1 MEDRIVTGIAR
12 DDEDVRLDVG
22 LRPQTLAEC
31 IGQDRVREQL
41 RIFIEAA
48 RGRGE
53 SLDHVLLS
61 GPPGLGKTTLAHVIA
76 REMGSQIRVTSG
88 PAIERPGDLAAIL
101 TSLDQ
106 GDALFIDEVH
116 RLSRQVEEILYPAME
131 DGALDIIIGKGPGAR
146 SLRLDLPRFTLI
158 GATTRSGLVSTPLRD
173 RFGVQCHLEFYS
185 VDELSDVVRRAGRIL
200 GVTVEPAGV
209 REIALRARGTPRI
222 ANRLL
227 RRLRDFA
234 QVRAQGIVSESV
246 AKAGMDLLEVDEHG
260 LDRLDRGLLRM
271 LAESYGGGP
280 AGLETLAAAL
290 GQETDTLEDVVEP
303 YLIQIGV
310 LERTTRGRQLTAAGR
325 RMLGLPPLET
335 RGLF

>member
-1 MEDRIVTGIAR
+1 MRE
-12 DDEDVRLDVG
+12 DDEVRADIG

-41 RIFIEAA
+41 RVFIEAA

-53 SLDHVLLS
+53 TLDHVLLS

-76 REMGSQIRVTSG
+76 REMGTSIRVTSG

-101 TSLDQ
+101 TSLGQ
-106 GDALFIDEVH
+106 GDVLFIDEVH

-146 SLRLDLPRFTLI
+146 SLRIDLPKFTLI

-185 VDELSDVVRRAGRIL
+185 VDELSDVVRRAARIL
-200 GVTVEPAGV
+200 DVGIEPGGV

-234 QVRAQGIVSESV
+234 QVRGQGVVTQTV
-246 AKAGMDLLEVDEHG
+246 AVAGLELLEVDERG
-260 LDRLDRGLLRM
+260 LDRLDRSLLRM
-271 LAESYGGGP
+271 LADNYDGGP
-280 AGLETLAAAL
+280 AGLDTLAAAL
-290 GQETDTLEDVVEP
+290 GQESDTLEDVVEP
-303 YLIQIGV
+303 YLIQIGL
-310 LERTTRGRQLTAAGR
+310 LERTPRGRQLSRAGR
-325 RMLGLPPLET
+325 RLAGLDGE

>member
-1 MEDRIVTGIAR
+1 MRE
-12 DDEDVRLDVG
+12 DDEVRADIG

-41 RIFIEAA
+41 RVFIEAA

-53 SLDHVLLS
+53 TLDHVLLS

-76 REMGSQIRVTSG
+76 REIGTSIRVTSG

-101 TSLDQ
+101 TSLGQ
-106 GDALFIDEVH
+106 GDVLFIDEVH

-146 SLRLDLPRFTLI
+146 SLRIDLPKFTLI

-185 VDELSDVVRRAGRIL
+185 VDELSDVVRRAARIL
-200 GVTVEPAGV
+200 DVGIEPGGV

-234 QVRAQGIVSESV
+234 QVRGQGVVTQTV
-246 AKAGMDLLEVDEHG
+246 AVAGLELLEVDERG
-260 LDRLDRGLLRM
+260 LDRLDRSLLRM
-271 LAESYGGGP
+271 LADNYDGGP
-280 AGLETLAAAL
+280 AGLDTLAAAL
-290 GQETDTLEDVVEP
+290 GQESDTLEDVVEP
-303 YLIQIGV
+303 YLIQIGL
-310 LERTTRGRQLTAAGR
+310 LERTPRGRQLSRAGR
-325 RMLGLPPLET
+325 RLAGLDGE

>member
-1 MEDRIVTGIAR
+1 VEDRIVTGIAR
-12 DDEDVRLDVG
+12 EEDDVRADAG
-22 LRPQTLAEC
+22 LRPQTLGEC

-76 REMGSQIRVTSG
+76 REMGNQIRVTSG

-106 GDALFIDEVH
+106 GDVLFIDEVH

-146 SLRLDLPRFTLI
+146 SLRIDLPRFTLI

-185 VDELSDVVRRAGRIL
+185 VDELSDVVRRASRIL
-200 GVTVEPAGV
+200 GVTVEQGGV

-234 QVRAQGIVSESV
+234 QVRGQGVVTEPV
-246 AKAGMDLLEVDEHG
+246 AKAGMELLEVDEQG
-260 LDRLDRGLLRM
+260 LDRLDRALLRL
-271 LAESYGGGP
+271 LAENHGGGP
-280 AGLETLAAAL
+280 AGVETLAAAL
-290 GQETDTLEDVVEP
+290 GQESDTLEDVVEP
-303 YLIQIGV
+303 YLIQIGL
-310 LERTTRGRQLTAAGR
+310 LERTPRGRQLTAAGR
-325 RMLGLPPLET
+325 RMLGLQVSES

>member
-1 MEDRIVTGIAR
+1 MEDRIVTGLAR
-12 DDEDVRLDVG
+12 DDEDVRADVG

-106 GDALFIDEVH
+106 GDVLFIDEVH

-200 GVTVEPAGV
+200 GVTVEPGGV

-234 QVRAQGIVSESV
+234 QVRGQGIVSEQV
-246 AKAGMDLLEVDEHG
+246 AKAGMELLEVDERG
-260 LDRLDRGLLRM
+260 LDRLDRGFLRM
-271 LAESYGGGP
+271 LAENYGGGP

-303 YLIQIGV
+303 YLIQTGL
-310 LERTTRGRQLTAAGR
+310 LERTSRGRQLTAAGR
-325 RMLGLPPLET
+325 RMLGLPPVET

>member
-1 MEDRIVTGIAR
+1 MEDRIVTGLVR
-12 DDEDVRLDVG
+12 DDDEVRADMG

-76 REMGSQIRVTSG
+76 HEMGSQIRITSG

-106 GDALFIDEVH
+106 GDVLFIDEVH

-146 SLRLDLPRFTLI
+146 SLRIDLPRFTLI
-158 GATTRSGLVSTPLRD
+158 GATTRSGLVSTPMRD

-185 VDELSDVVRRAGRIL
+185 VDELSDVVRRASRIL
-200 GVTVEPAGV
+200 GVTVEPGGV

-234 QVRAQGIVSESV
+234 QVRGQGVVTEPV
-246 AKAGMDLLEVDEHG
+246 AKAGMDLLEVDERG
-260 LDRLDRGLLRM
+260 LDRLDRGLLRL
-271 LAESYGGGP
+271 LAESYAGGP
-280 AGLETLAAAL
+280 AGVETLAAAL

-303 YLIQIGV
+303 YLIQIGL
-310 LERTTRGRQLTAAGR
+310 LERTPRGRQLTAAGR
-325 RMLGLPPLET
+325 RMLGLAPSQQK
-335 RGLF
+335 GLF

>member
-1 MEDRIVTGIAR
+1 MEDRIVTGLVR
-12 DDEDVRLDVG
+12 DDEDVRADVG

-200 GVTVEPAGV
+200 GVTVEPGGV

-234 QVRAQGIVSESV
+234 QVRGQGIVSEQV

-260 LDRLDRGLLRM
+260 LDRLDRGFLRM
-271 LAESYGGGP
+271 LAENYGGGP

-303 YLIQIGV
+303 YLIQTGL
-310 LERTTRGRQLTAAGR
+310 LERTSRGRQLTAAGR
-325 RMLGLPPLET
+325 RMLGLPPVET

>member
-1 MEDRIVTGIAR
+1 MEDRIVTGLVR
-12 DDEDVRLDVG
+12 DDDEVRADMG

-76 REMGSQIRVTSG
+76 HEMGSQIRVTSG
-88 PAIERPGDLAAIL
+88 PAIERPGDLAAIV

-106 GDALFIDEVH
+106 GDVLFIDEVH

-146 SLRLDLPRFTLI
+146 SLRIDLPRFTLI
-158 GATTRSGLVSTPLRD
+158 GATTRSGLVSTPMRD

-185 VDELSDVVRRAGRIL
+185 VDELSDVVRRASRIL
-200 GVTVEPAGV
+200 GVTVEPGGV

-234 QVRAQGIVSESV
+234 QVRGQGVVTEPV
-246 AKAGMDLLEVDEHG
+246 AKAGMDLLEVDERG
-260 LDRLDRGLLRM
+260 LDRLDRGLLRL
-271 LAESYGGGP
+271 LAESYAGGP
-280 AGLETLAAAL
+280 AGVETLAAAL

-303 YLIQIGV
+303 YLIQIGL
-310 LERTTRGRQLTAAGR
+310 LERTPRGRQLTAAGR
-325 RMLGLPPLET
+325 RMLGLAPSQQK
-335 RGLF
+335 GLF

>member
-1 MEDRIVTGIAR
+1 VRE
-12 DDEDVRLDVG
+12 DDEVRADIG

-41 RIFIEAA
+41 RVFIEAA

-53 SLDHVLLS
+53 TLDHVLLS

-76 REMGSQIRVTSG
+76 REMGTSIRVTSG

-101 TSLDQ
+101 TSLGQ
-106 GDALFIDEVH
+106 GDVLFIDEVH

-146 SLRLDLPRFTLI
+146 SLRIDLPKFTLI

-185 VDELSDVVRRAGRIL
+185 VDELSDVVRRAARIL
-200 GVTVEPAGV
+200 DVGIEPGGV

-234 QVRAQGIVSESV
+234 QVRGQGVVTQTV
-246 AKAGMDLLEVDEHG
+246 AVAGLELLEVDERG
-260 LDRLDRGLLRM
+260 LDRLDRSLLRM
-271 LAESYGGGP
+271 LADNYDGGP
-280 AGLETLAAAL
+280 AGLDTLAAAL
-290 GQETDTLEDVVEP
+290 GQESDTLEDVVEP
-303 YLIQIGV
+303 YLIQIGL
-310 LERTTRGRQLTAAGR
+310 LERTPRGRQLSRAGR
-325 RMLGLPPLET
+325 RLAGLDGE

>member
-1 MEDRIVTGIAR
+1 MEDRIVTGLAR
-12 DDEDVRLDVG
+12 DDEDVRADVG

-106 GDALFIDEVH
+106 GDVLFIDEVH

-131 DGALDIIIGKGPGAR
+131 DGALDIIIGTGPGAR

-200 GVTVEPAGV
+200 GVTVEPGGV

-234 QVRAQGIVSESV
+234 QVRGQGIVSEQV
-246 AKAGMDLLEVDEHG
+246 AKAGMELLEVDERG
-260 LDRLDRGLLRM
+260 LDRLDRGFLRM
-271 LAESYGGGP
+271 LAENYGGGP

-303 YLIQIGV
+303 YLIQTGL
-310 LERTTRGRQLTAAGR
+310 LERTSRGRQLTAAGR
-325 RMLGLPPLET
+325 RMLGLPPVET

>member
-1 MEDRIVTGIAR
+1 VEDRIVTGLVR
-12 DDEDVRLDVG
+12 DDEDVRADVG

-200 GVTVEPAGV
+200 GVTVEPGGV

-234 QVRAQGIVSESV
+234 QVRGQGIVSEQV

-260 LDRLDRGLLRM
+260 LDRLDRGFLRM
-271 LAESYGGGP
+271 LAENYGGGP

-303 YLIQIGV
+303 YLIQTGL
-310 LERTTRGRQLTAAGR
+310 LERTSRGRQLTAAGR
-325 RMLGLPPLET
+325 RMLGLPPVET

>member
-1 MEDRIVTGIAR
+1 MEDRIVTGLVR
-12 DDEDVRLDVG
+12 DDDEVRADMG

-76 REMGSQIRVTSG
+76 HEMGSQIRITSG

-106 GDALFIDEVH
+106 GDVLFIDEVH

-146 SLRLDLPRFTLI
+146 SLRIDLPRFTLI
-158 GATTRSGLVSTPLRD
+158 GATTRSGLVSTPMRD

-185 VDELSDVVRRAGRIL
+185 VDELSDVVRRASRIL
-200 GVTVEPAGV
+200 GVTVEPGGV

-234 QVRAQGIVSESV
+234 QVRGQGVVTEPV
-246 AKAGMDLLEVDEHG
+246 AKAGMDLLEVDERG
-260 LDRLDRGLLRM
+260 LDRLDRGLLRL
-271 LAESYGGGP
+271 LAESYAGGP
-280 AGLETLAAAL
+280 AGVETLAAAL

-303 YLIQIGV
+303 YLIQIGL
-310 LERTTRGRQLTAAGR
+310 LERTPRGRQLTAAGR
-325 RMLGLPPLET
+325 RMLGLAPAQQK
-335 RGLF
+335 GLF

>member
-1 MEDRIVTGIAR
+1 VEDRIITGLSR
-12 DDEDVRLDVG
+12 DDDEVRADVG

-106 GDALFIDEVH
+106 GDVLFIDEVH

-146 SLRLDLPRFTLI
+146 SLRIDLPSFTLI

-200 GVTVEPAGV
+200 GVTVEPGGV

-234 QVRAQGIVSESV
+234 QVRGQGVVTEPV
-246 AKAGMDLLEVDEHG
+246 AKAGMDLLEVDELG
-260 LDRLDRGLLRM
+260 LDRLDRSLLRH
-271 LAESYGGGP
+271 LAESFSGGP

-303 YLIQIGV
+303 YLIQIGL
-310 LERTTRGRQLTAAGR
+310 LERTPRGRQLTAAGR
-325 RMLGLPPLET
+325 RMLGLAPAQPG
-335 RGLF
+335 GLF

>member
-173 RFGVQCHLEFYS
+173 RFGMQCHLEFYS
-185 VDELSDVVRRAGRIL
+185 GDERSDVVRRAGRIL

>member
-1 MEDRIVTGIAR
+1 MEDRIVTGLVR
-12 DDEDVRLDVG
+12 DDDEVRADMG

-76 REMGSQIRVTSG
+76 HEMGSQIRVTSG

-106 GDALFIDEVH
+106 GDVLFIDEVH

-146 SLRLDLPRFTLI
+146 SLRIDLPRFTLI
-158 GATTRSGLVSTPLRD
+158 GATTRSGLVSTPMRD

-185 VDELSDVVRRAGRIL
+185 VDELSDVVRRASRIL
-200 GVTVEPAGV
+200 GVTVEPGGV

-234 QVRAQGIVSESV
+234 QVRGQGVVTEPV
-246 AKAGMDLLEVDEHG
+246 AKAGMDLLEVDERG
-260 LDRLDRGLLRM
+260 LDRLDRGLLRL
-271 LAESYGGGP
+271 LAESYAGGP
-280 AGLETLAAAL
+280 AGVETLAAAL

-303 YLIQIGV
+303 YLIQIGL
-310 LERTTRGRQLTAAGR
+310 LERTPRGRQLTAAGR
-325 RMLGLPPLET
+325 RMLGLAPSQQK
-335 RGLF
+335 GLF

>member
-1 MEDRIVTGIAR
+1 MDDRIVTGLVR
-12 DDEDVRLDVG
+12 DDEDVRADTG

-88 PAIERPGDLAAIL
+88 PAIERPGDLGAIL

-146 SLRLDLPRFTLI
+146 SLRIDLPRFTLI

-185 VDELSDVVRRAGRIL
+185 VDELSDVVRRASRIL
-200 GVTVEPAGV
+200 GVTVEPGGV

-234 QVRAQGIVSESV
+234 QVRGQGVVTEPV
-246 AKAGMDLLEVDEHG
+246 AKAGMDLLEVDERG
-260 LDRLDRGLLRM
+260 LDRLDRALLRL
-271 LAESYGGGP
+271 LAESHGGGP
-280 AGLETLAAAL
+280 AGIETLAAAL

-303 YLIQIGV
+303 YLIQIGL
-310 LERTTRGRQLTAAGR
+310 LERTPRGRQLTAAGR
-325 RMLGLPPLET
+325 RMLGLAPSQQK
-335 RGLF
+335 GLF

>member
-1 MEDRIVTGIAR
+1 MDDRIVTGIAR
-12 DDEDVRLDVG
+12 DDDDVRADMG

-76 REMGSQIRVTSG
+76 HEMGSQIRVTSG

-106 GDALFIDEVH
+106 GDVLFIDEVH

-146 SLRLDLPRFTLI
+146 SLRIDLPRFTLI

-185 VDELSDVVRRAGRIL
+185 VDELSDVVRRASRIL
-200 GVTVEPAGV
+200 VVTVEPGGV

-234 QVRAQGIVSESV
+234 QVRGQGVVTEPV
-246 AKAGMDLLEVDEHG
+246 ARAGMELLEVDEQG
-260 LDRLDRGLLRM
+260 LDRLDRGMLRL
-271 LAESYGGGP
+271 LAENHGGGP
-280 AGLETLAAAL
+280 AGIETLAAAL

-303 YLIQIGV
+303 YLIQIGL
-310 LERTTRGRQLTAAGR
+310 LERTPRGRQLTAAGR
-325 RMLGLPPLET
+325 RMLGLAPVES